1 MRDSRVKSHSREC
14 KTFQDA
20 WDESRRTAA
29 AEEANR
35 EVAADPVARPL
46 NPSSSSTDPE
56 LKRTK
61 TTTVEDAENASER
74 MDVDNFQRTP
84 ATSHPLEPVGD
95 ENVPKTARVA
105 RNVLHIRG
113 EGELKFDVN
122 EEAWPNADLATHS
135 SYEGALIDGLPAD
148 KVKAVDD
155 REIKQVKDLQLYH
168 LRQNNHRNSG
178 CRFNLFRVNLNLL

>member
-1 MRDSRVKSHSREC
+1 MRDSRVKSHTREC

-35 EVAADPVARPL
+35 EVAADPDTRPL

-56 LKRTK
+56 PKRTK
-61 TTTVEDAENASER
+61 TTTVEDAENTTER

-95 ENVPKTARVA
+95 ENVSKTA
-105 RNVLHIRG
+105 
-113 EGELKFDVN
+113 
-122 EEAWPNADLATHS
+122 
-135 SYEGALIDGLPAD
+135 
-148 KVKAVDD
+148 
-155 REIKQVKDLQLYH
+155 
-168 LRQNNHRNSG
+168 
-178 CRFNLFRVNLNLL
+178 